1 LAEEVPAASPID
13 ARDLQFEILTQA
25 VTALCQEI
33 ARNHSRSQELSEE
46 GARLRARVDSLRR
59 ELANSDNEE
68 EQLRSR
74 AEALEKQL
82 REVGVALPE
91 ASTERPKSGKPAQA
105 RAMPRSR
112 AGEPVEAALASA
124 KPRSEPA
131 SGDGDYHVVA
141 PGETLF
147 RIGVA
152 YGIDY
157 RELASTNHIGDPSQ
171 IEVGQRIFIPHH
183 APR

>member
-1 LAEEVPAASPID
+1 
-13 ARDLQFEILTQA
+13 

-33 ARNHSRSQELSEE
+33 ARNNSRSEELSEE
-46 GARLRARVDSLRR
+46 SARLRARVDSLRR
-59 ELANSDNEE
+59 ELANSDNED

-82 REVGVALPE
+82 REVGVVLPE
-91 ASTERPKSGKPAQA
+91 PSAERPKSDGKPVQAQ
-105 RAMPRSR
+105 AMPRSR
-112 AGEPVEAALASA
+112 ANEPVNAALASA
-124 KPRSEPA
+124 KPRPEPR

-141 PGETLF
+141 AGETLYG
-147 RIGVA
+147 IGVA

-157 RELASTNHIGDPSQ
+157 RELASANHIDDPSL
-171 IEVGQRIFIPHH
+171 IGVGQRIFIPRH